1 MRQINY
7 SCILSLQFLRF
18 KRNFNLVK
26 IPIYINR
33 KGECNNKHYVL
44 FVTTFVKL
52 KMRQKCSFR
61 YKKIERKTWE
71 IELLI
76 YRIYCWETK
85 NKSFREMR
93 KKSTIQRRSLSTS
106 DKRTKTMK
114 LLGAKHTKKQN
125 RRHESTFEILLVE
138 QQKFNFWQ
146 IWHLKSL
153 NSCLNCRSYV
163 SQHEVFLPAIWQYIR
178 AADGGRERIK
188 SSQQFDFLKNRF
200 HSQLLCLLTLIFG
213 FFCRSLLCLSY
224 KAIIVQS
231 HIFFSFFHL
240 APSKATKC
248 KKIICSSFHETS
260 IML

>member
-33 KGECNNKHYVL
+33 KRECNNKHYGAICNH
-44 FVTTFVKL
+44 FCETENEA
-52 KMRQKCSFR
+52 KMFISIQ
-61 YKKIERKTWE
+61 KIERKTWE

-114 LLGAKHTKKQN
+114 LLGAKHTQKN
-125 RRHESTFEILLVE
+125 RIEGMKALSKFFSWSNRNSTFD
-138 QQKFNFWQ
+138 KFG
-146 IWHLKSL
+146 I
-153 NSCLNCRSYV
+153 
-163 SQHEVFLPAIWQYIR
+163 
-178 AADGGRERIK
+178 
-188 SSQQFDFLKNRF
+188 
-200 HSQLLCLLTLIFG
+200 
-213 FFCRSLLCLSY
+213 
-224 KAIIVQS
+224 
-231 HIFFSFFHL
+231 
-240 APSKATKC
+240 
-248 KKIICSSFHETS
+248 
-260 IML
+260 